1 MDVTAICV
9 KKIVVYLGSYS
20 FVCYSS
26 SCAFFQTHV
35 FQTHETAV
43 WTSSLK
49 YTGEEKCTLNS
60 NYIHHNVVFN

>member
-26 SCAFFQTHV
+26 SCAFFK
-35 FQTHETAV
+35 THETAV

-49 YTGEEKCTLNS
+49 YTGVEKCTLNS